1 VLSLYINLD
10 TLLFSRNKIY
20 HRYFRDD

>member
-10 TLLFSRNKIY
+10 MLLFSRNKLY
-20 HRYFRDD
+20 HM